1 MITITV
7 NSQQQQL
14 NEACSIADF
23 LVEQGLTGKRL
34 AVELN
39 RQIVP
44 RSQHLELMLSDGDSM
59 EIIHAIG
66 GG

>member
-1 MITITV
+1 MTISV
-7 NSQQQQL
+7 NNELQQL
-14 NEACSIADF
+14 NQTCSVADF
-23 LVEQGLTGKRL
+23 LIERGLTGKRL

-44 RSQHLELMLSDGDSM
+44 RSQHSDQMLSDGDKM